1 MRGNN
6 EKANLSCGLFQQEV
20 FVSKVKY
27 DGWCAKWMSE
37 RRIVPR
43 IYFTKEELI
52 RAWNLGGEAPRR
64 WENYRR
70 KGQVKAVKVRIVEVD
85 E

>member
-1 MRGNN
+1 M
-6 EKANLSCGLFQQEV
+6 
-20 FVSKVKY
+20 SKVKY
-27 DGWCAKWMSE
+27 DGWCAKWMSG